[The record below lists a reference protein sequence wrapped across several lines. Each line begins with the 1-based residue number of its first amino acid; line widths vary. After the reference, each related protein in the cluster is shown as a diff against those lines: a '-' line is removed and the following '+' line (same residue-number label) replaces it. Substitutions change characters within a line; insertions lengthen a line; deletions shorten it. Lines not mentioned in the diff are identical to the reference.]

1 MLRNGSSKK
10 AVFLDRDGVINRA
23 PIIEGLPYSPRNIQE
38 LEIILGVREAV
49 TLLFSSGFEIV
60 VVTNQPEVARGF
72 LYIDDIEKIHEEISN
87 QTGLKHFKVC
97 FHDNEDRC
105 DCRKPKPGMLS
116 QAAKEFNLDLK
127 QSFLVG
133 DRWKDIQAGQEVGCR
148 CFFIDYGYCE
158 MKPKP
163 PFDRVTSLLEAAR
176 VITENQ
182 DA

>member
-1 MLRNGSSKK
+1 MLRSGSAKK

-23 PIIEGLPYSPRNIQE
+23 PIIEGLPRSPRNIQE
-38 LEIILGVREAV
+38 IEIILGVKEAV

-72 LYIDDIEKIHEEISN
+72 ICQDDIEKIHEEISK

-97 FHDNEDRC
+97 IHDNQDRC

-116 QAAKEFNLDLK
+116 QAAKEWNLDLK

-133 DRWKDIQAGQEVGCR
+133 DRWKDIQAGQEVDCR

-158 MKPKP
+158 EKPKP
-163 PFDRVTSLLEAAR
+163 PFDTVRSLLEAAQ
-176 VITENQ
+176 IIAEIQ

>member
-1 MLRNGSSKK
+1 MLRSGSSKK

-23 PIIEGLPYSPRNIQE
+23 PIIEGLPRSPRDIQE
-38 LEIILGVREAV
+38 LEIIPGVKEAV

-72 LYIDDIEKIHEEISN
+72 IYQDDIEKIHEEIAK

-97 FHDNEDRC
+97 IHDNKDRC

-116 QAAKEFNLDLK
+116 QAATEFNLDLK
-127 QSFLVG
+127 QSSLVG

-148 CFFIDYGYCE
+148 CLFIDYEYCE
-158 MKPKP
+158 EKPKP
-163 PFDRVTSLLEAAR
+163 PFYRVTSLLEAAQI
-176 VITENQ
+176 ITEDQ